1 MPKRRVQYRIYV
13 LKCSAEI
20 FCRGDI
26 KSTAKFGAFTKNR
39 NDRKKGL
46 TMTFLV
52 IDGNSI
58 LNRAFYGIRALSNKK
73 GVFTNA
79 ITGFLNILFKLQNG
93 FSPDYVAV
101 AFDLKAPTFR
111 HKLYGEYKG
120 TRKPMPDELAM
131 QMPYVKEILKAMG
144 IKIVEKEGWEADD
157 ILGTLSHAAELNGYS
172 AVVSTG
178 DRDSFQLITDKVS
191 VNLAGNKEDILYTP
205 TEIKEKYGVEP
216 IQMLEV
222 KALMGDSSDNIPGVK
237 GIGEKTALDLIQKY
251 SDIKNIYDKI
261 DELPLSEKLKQKL
274 ADGKESC
281 FLSREL
287 GTIALNAPVE
297 TDMNVYIPS
306 PRDEVRLAEI
316 LTELEM
322 FSIMKKLGISPDSI
336 KKAGELAVERE
347 ISEAREKNAAEKTL
361 LDKNAFDIMLKDSVL
376 IVCSGG
382 QYKKY
387 HSESE
392 IKTVLE
398 CDVEKRTFD
407 LKGLYAYA
415 IPKGIGIKNAVFD
428 TTLSAYLLN
437 VSSSDYSLEKLC
449 AEYRV
454 KAAETDEEL
463 PECLYELNTRLA
475 EKIASE
481 KLDKILTDIEIP
493 LAEVLTS
500 MEIDGVKV
508 DLNGIDSFGEELKA
522 KTESTEEKIYD
533 LAGEKFNILS
543 PKQLGTVLFEKL
555 ALPSGKKTKTGYSTN
570 AEVLEELMD
579 KHPIVPLISDYR
591 AFTKLQS
598 TYVSGLKAAVKEDGR
613 IHSTFKQTETRTGRI
628 SSAEPNI
635 QNIPVRTELGK
646 NMRRFFTAKEGCLL
660 VDADYSQ
667 IELRVLAHLADDKIM
682 QQAFLNGDDI
692 HTITASQVFNQPID
706 WVTPELRSRAKAV
719 NFGIVY
725 GIGAFSL
732 AKDTG
737 VSMAEAKRYIEAYLS
752 KYGGVDGFMKKTAEN
767 AKKNLYVETM
777 FGRRRYIPEINA
789 SNKTVQAAAKRIAM
803 NTPIQGTA
811 ADIIKLAMIK
821 VYGRLKSENMNA
833 RLILQ
838 VHDELIVEA
847 DESCAEEAARLLKE
861 EMESCVK
868 MAVPLTVDVK
878 IGKTWFDTH

>member
-1 MPKRRVQYRIYV
+1 MK
-13 LKCSAEI
+13 L
-20 FCRGDI
+20 
-26 KSTAKFGAFTKNR
+26 
-39 NDRKKGL
+39 
-46 TMTFLV
+46 LV

-58 LNRAFYGIRALSNKK
+58 VNRAFYGIRALSNKK

-93 FSPDYVAV
+93 FKPDCIAV

-120 TRKPMPDELAM
+120 TRKPMPEELAM
-131 QMPYVKEILKAMG
+131 QMPYVKEILRAMG

-157 ILGTLSHAAELNGYS
+157 ILGTLSHAAEAEGNT
-172 AVVSTG
+172 AIVATG
-178 DRDSFQLITDKVS
+178 DRDSFQLITEKVS
-191 VNLAGNKEDILYTP
+191 VNLAGNKEDTLYTP
-205 TEIKEKYGVEP
+205 EEIKEKYGVTP
-216 IQMLEV
+216 IQMIEV

-237 GIGEKTALDLIQKY
+237 GVGEKTALDLIQKY
-251 SDIKNIYDKI
+251 SDISNIYDKI
-261 DELPLSEKLKQKL
+261 DELDISPKLKQKL
-274 ADGKESC
+274 IDGKESC
-281 FLSREL
+281 FMSREL
-287 GTIALNAPVE
+287 GTIALNAPIE
-297 TDMNVYIPS
+297 TNMEAYIPAE
-306 PRDEVRLAEI
+306 RDEVKLAEI

-322 FSIMKKLGISPDSI
+322 FSILKKLNISSENV
-336 KKAGELAVERE
+336 KKASEKASAAAIE
-347 ISEAREKNAAEKTL
+347 EAREKSEKEEAP
-361 LDKNAFDIMLKDSVL
+361 LDKNGFDISFQDGVL
-376 IVCSGG
+376 TSCCNMTAANYSG
-382 QYKKY
+382 
-387 HSESE
+387 EE
-392 IKTVLE
+392 IKAFLE
-398 CDVEKRTFD
+398 NDAEKRTFD
-407 LKGLYAYA
+407 LKGLYSYA
-415 IPKGIGIKNAVFD
+415 IPKGIKIKNVLFD

-437 VSSSDYSLEKLC
+437 VSSSDYGLQRLC
-449 AEYRV
+449 AEYGV
-454 KAAETDEEL
+454 KAAENAEEL
-463 PECLYELNTRLA
+463 PQCLYELNTKLA
-475 EKIASE
+475 GKIKSE
-481 KLDKILTDIEIP
+481 KLERILNEIEIP

-508 DLNGIDSFGEELKA
+508 DLEGIDSFGREL
-522 KTESTEEKIYD
+522 EEKIIQTEEQIY
-533 LAGEKFNILS
+533 LEAGEKFNISS
-543 PKQLGTVLFEKL
+543 PKQLGVILFEKL
-555 ALPSGKKTKTGYSTN
+555 NLPYGKKTKTGYSTN
-570 AEVLEELMD
+570 ADVLESLMD
-579 KHPIVPLISDYR
+579 KHPIIPLISDYR

-598 TYVSGLKAAVKEDGR
+598 TYVKGLKDAVKEDGR

-660 VDADYSQ
+660 IDADYSQ

-692 HTITASQVFNQPID
+692 HTITASQVFNQPVD

-732 AKDTG
+732 SKDTG
-737 VSMAEAKRYIEAYLS
+737 VSVAEAKRYIDAYLA
-752 KYGGVDGFMKKTAEN
+752 KYSGVDAFMKMTAEN

-789 SNKTVQAAAKRIAM
+789 SNKIVQAAAKRIAM

-821 VYGRLKSENMNA
+821 VYKRLEAEKLPA

-847 DESCAEEAARLLKE
+847 EESCAEKAAEILKE
-861 EMESCVK
+861 EMENCVK
-868 MAVPLTVDVK
+868 MAVPLTADVK

>member
-1 MPKRRVQYRIYV
+1 
-13 LKCSAEI
+13 
-20 FCRGDI
+20 
-26 KSTAKFGAFTKNR
+26 
-39 NDRKKGL
+39 
-46 TMTFLV
+46 MTLLV

-58 LNRAFYGIRALSNKK
+58 INRAFYGIRALSNKK

-79 ITGFLNILFKLQNG
+79 ITGFMNILFKLQNG
-93 FSPDYVAV
+93 FSPDYTAV
-101 AFDLKAPTFR
+101 AFDMRAPTFR

-120 TRKPMPDELAM
+120 TRKPMPEELAM
-131 QMPYVKEILKAMG
+131 QMPYVKEILRAMG

-157 ILGTLSHAAELNGYS
+157 ILGTLSHAAEREGFY
-172 AVVSTG
+172 AVVATG

-191 VNLAGNKEDILYTP
+191 VNLAGNKEDTLYTP
-205 TEIKEKYGVEP
+205 AEIKEKYGVEP
-216 IQMLEV
+216 AQMLEV

-251 SDIKNIYDKI
+251 SDIKSIYEKI
-261 DELPLSEKLKQKL
+261 HELPISEKLRQKL
-274 ADGKESC
+274 VEGKESC

-287 GTIALNAPVE
+287 GKIALDAPVE
-297 TDMNVYIPS
+297 TDMSVYVPAE
-306 PRDEVRLAEI
+306 RDEVRLAEI

-322 FSIMKKLGISPDSI
+322 FSILKKLNISPGSI
-336 KKAGELAVERE
+336 KKAGELAAEKE
-347 ISEAREKNAAEKTL
+347 ISEAREKNGTKKAE
-361 LDKNAFDIMLKDSVL
+361 LDKNAFDIMLGGDTL
-376 IVCSGG
+376 IVCHNGEL
-382 QYKKY
+382 KKY
-387 HSESE
+387 HSESD

-398 CDVEKRTFD
+398 CDTEKRTFD

-415 IPKGIGIKNAVFD
+415 MTKGIEVKNAFFD

-463 PECLYELNTRLA
+463 PQCLYELNTRLT
-475 EKIASE
+475 EKIGSE
-481 KLDKILTDIEIP
+481 GLEKILSDIEIP

-500 MEIDGVKV
+500 MEIDGVEV
-508 DLNGIDSFGEELKA
+508 DLKGIDSFGEELKA
-522 KTESTEEKIYD
+522 KIDDAEGRIYE
-533 LAGEKFNILS
+533 LAGERFNILS

-555 ALPSGKKTKTGYSTN
+555 SLPSGKKTKTGYSTN
-570 AEVLEELMD
+570 ADVLEELME

-591 AFTKLQS
+591 AFSKLQS

-646 NMRRFFTAKEGCLL
+646 NMRRFFTAKEDFML

-682 QQAFLNGDDI
+682 REAFLNGDDI

-732 AKDTG
+732 AKDIG
-737 VSMAEAKRYIEAYLS
+737 VSVAEAKRYIEAYLS
-752 KYGGVDGFMKKTAEN
+752 KYSGVDGFMKQTAEN

-789 SNKTVQAAAKRIAM
+789 SNKIVQAAAKRIAM

-821 VYGRLKSENMNA
+821 VYRRLKSENLDA

-847 DESCAEEAARLLKE
+847 HKSCAETAARLLKE
-861 EMESCVK
+861 EMENCVK
-868 MAVPLTVDVK
+868 MSVPLTVDVK
-878 IGKTWFDTH
+878 VGKTWFDTH